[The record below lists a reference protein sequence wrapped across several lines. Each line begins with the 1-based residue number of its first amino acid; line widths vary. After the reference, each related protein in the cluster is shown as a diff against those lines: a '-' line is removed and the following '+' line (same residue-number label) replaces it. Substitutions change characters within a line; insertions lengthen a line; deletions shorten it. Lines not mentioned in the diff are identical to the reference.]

1 MQINSL
7 EDQLAKREHKIKEL
21 ESQLS
26 LTLSQVINN
35 NREKVPITFDDR
47 SGSDPSPTHFET
59 VSTNISAYNSR
70 RPSTTYS
77 GFQSPNATSSL
88 APIGSRASLTP
99 KRLRDPMMKNSL
111 KPRWSSMREPRAPER
126 PQTNSKS
133 EKYDWRP
140 VSRTLSDSA
149 YPVPTPQS
157 SNHRGSMVVTN
168 GYDSPNGN
176 PKSNACVIS

>member
-1 MQINSL
+1 MQVKSL

-70 RPSTTYS
+70 RPSVELYYS
-77 GFQSPNATSSL
+77 FISL
-88 APIGSRASLTP
+88 L
-99 KRLRDPMMKNSL
+99 LL
-111 KPRWSSMREPRAPER
+111 
-126 PQTNSKS
+126 
-133 EKYDWRP
+133 
-140 VSRTLSDSA
+140 
-149 YPVPTPQS
+149 PTP
-157 SNHRGSMVVTN
+157 
-168 GYDSPNGN
+168 SPGQ
-176 PKSNACVIS
+176 